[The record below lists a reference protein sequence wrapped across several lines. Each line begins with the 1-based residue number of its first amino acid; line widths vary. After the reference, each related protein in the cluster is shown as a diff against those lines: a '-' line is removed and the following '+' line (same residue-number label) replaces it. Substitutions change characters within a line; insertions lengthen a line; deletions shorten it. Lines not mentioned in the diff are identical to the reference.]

1 MFDSKKP
8 VIGMLHAPA
17 LLGSPKYQK
26 NRKAVV
32 DFVLKDAETLLG
44 GKVNG
49 LLLEN
54 YWDMPFFPEEV
65 PPETVAHLSLLARAI
80 KNTFRAP
87 LGINVLRND
96 ARSALA
102 IAKAS
107 GAEFIRVNILTGA
120 RLTDQG
126 IIEGKAHEV
135 FRYREQIG
143 ASGIK
148 IFADIEVKSSW
159 ALANR
164 TAEEEVSDTLKRAGA
179 DGLIVSGMSTGKP
192 VDLKH
197 LQLVKSLS
205 PKTPV
210 WIGSGVDQKNIKKL
224 SHWADGFVVG
234 SSLKPQIESPIEKNR
249 VIELMKAL
257 SKGRRA

>member
-1 MFDSKKP
+1 MFDSEKP

-26 NRKAVV
+26 NRKAIL
-32 DFVLKDAETLLG
+32 DFVLKDAQTLHE
-44 GKVNG
+44 GKVDG

-54 YWDMPFFPEEV
+54 YGDMPFFSGKV
-65 PPETVAHLSLLARAI
+65 PCETVAHLSLLARAV
-80 KNTFRAP
+80 KNTFSIP

-96 ARSALA
+96 AKSALA
-102 IAKAS
+102 IAKVA
-107 GAEFIRVNILTGA
+107 GAQFIRVNILTGA

-143 ASGIK
+143 ASHIK
-148 IFADIEVKSSW
+148 IFADISVKSSW
-159 ALANR
+159 SLANR
-164 TAEEEVSDTLKRAGA
+164 TVEEEVSDTLKRAGA
-179 DGLIVSGMSTGKP
+179 DGLIVSGMSTGRP

-197 LQLVKSLS
+197 LELVKSLS

-210 WIGSGVDQKNIKKL
+210 WVGSGVDEKNIKTL
-224 SHWADGFVVG
+224 SQWADGFIVG
-234 SSLKPQIESPIEKNR
+234 SSLKPQIESPVEESR

-257 SKGRRA
+257 SKGKST